1 MNSEYDLTNEEELN
15 YLNGR
20 LLKGDGWVSYQSYD
34 TDSFSKAASFVSIE
48 NSVASSIGGRLAK
61 LIYRGMSLFDSKEL
75 CEAQAKT
82 AADLIK
88 EGKNSGAKKMKIT
101 IEQEAGLHFEAP
113 IKEGINIRTMA
124 GNKGKMTIEVEYS

>member
-20 LLKGDGWVSYQSYD
+20 LLKGDGWVSYQSYG
-34 TDSFSKAASFVSIE
+34 TTGLPIGFSFAIGKGIE
-48 NSVASSIGGRLAK
+48 K
-61 LIYRGMSLFDSKEL
+61 LINKGMGLFDSKEL
-75 CEAQAKT
+75 CEAQAKM

-88 EGKNSGAKKMKIT
+88 EGKNSGVKKMKIT
-101 IEQEAGLHFEAP
+101 VEEEAGLHFEAP
-113 IKEGINIRTMA
+113 IKEGVNIRAMA